1 MRSRTRPLSIT
12 ATALGIGFAVFAPAA
27 CSDSDSS
34 DPSPDS
40 SSASESPAEPFS
52 FSVSISEPSSIDPA
66 LNADIEGAQVTR
78 LLVETLVTLTPD
90 LQLAPGVA
98 TEWSLGDDGVTWTF
112 LLNPDAAYSD
122 GRPVVAEDFVFSFAR
137 SADPDLA
144 AVPSYQGYPIAG
156 WADVLEAEPSGA
168 IGDVPVSGVAA
179 VDDHT
184 LTVTTDGPFALLPK
198 VLTYPIFA
206 PIPADFVGTE
216 ESAAAFLDAP
226 IGNGPYMMAEPWQ
239 HNESITVVR
248 NPHYVGTPG
257 RADSIEFRIYSDTLT
272 AYKDF
277 EADAVDIART
287 LPPEALAPA
296 REAYPDTFV
305 VTHAAL
311 LSYIGFPSNV
321 APFDNPDIRLAFS
334 LAIDRQAIADRVY
347 EGTASPATGMV
358 PSLAPG
364 ALQGVCDACTYDPER
379 AKQLFDAAGGVPG
392 NSIVVYNISDDGT
405 ASLDPILNS
414 WRELFGI
421 EIEVVSFE
429 FGQFLDETAPG
440 KPVGPF
446 ELSWVWDYPSG
457 YSFLSPLFESTSGV
471 NNFGYADAEFD
482 EQLRLTREAADEAA
496 GLAYLGEAQRIVES
510 AMPLAPV
517 TFSDDVG
524 VHSTKLTNVVVD
536 AGSLWRLELV
546 APAS

>member
-1 MRSRTRPLSIT
+1 M
-12 ATALGIGFAVFAPAA
+12 ALWTGFAVLAAA
-27 CSDSDSS
+27 CSDSDKSE
-34 DPSPDS
+34 PP
-40 SSASESPAEPFS
+40 SESSPSSEATAEPFS

-66 LNADIEGAQVTR
+66 LNADIEGGQITR

-122 GRPVVAEDFVFSFAR
+122 GRPVVAADFEFAFAR

-144 AVPSYQGYPIAG
+144 AVPSYQGLPIAG
-156 WADVLEAEPSGA
+156 WADVLEGEPSGSV
-168 IGDVPVSGVAA
+168 GDVPVSGVAA

-206 PIPADFVGTE
+206 PLPADFVDTE
-216 ESAAAFLDAP
+216 ELAAAFLDQP

-239 HNESITVVR
+239 HNEGITVVR
-248 NPHYVGTPG
+248 NPHYAGTPG
-257 RADSIEFRIYSDTLT
+257 RADSIEFRIYGDALT

-277 EADAVDIART
+277 EANAVDIART
-287 LPPEALAPA
+287 IPPEAIAPA

-334 LAIDRQAIADRVY
+334 LAIDREAIADRVY

-364 ALQGVCDACTYDPER
+364 ALDGVCDACNYDPER
-379 AKQLFDAAGGVPG
+379 AKDLFEGAGGVPG

-421 EIEVVSFE
+421 EIEVRSFE

-440 KPVGPF
+440 KPIGPF

-482 EQLRLTREAADEAA
+482 ETMRLAREAADEEA
-496 GLAYLGEAQRIVES
+496 GLPYLAEGQRIVE
-510 AMPLAPV
+510 ADMPLAPV

-524 VHSTKLTNVVVD
+524 VHSARITNVVVD
-536 AGSLWRLELV
+536 AGALWRLELV